1 MSVSQVGT
9 MATAKIA
16 IKESLLG
23 TTKEPE
29 LSTQSKAT
37 FNRHARQDD
46 ETQEPFMTQDDFVN
60 AIAPPGEDYVSASI
74 SFTTSGRP
82 AVWE

>member
-1 MSVSQVGT
+1 

-29 LSTQSKAT
+29 LSNQSKAT
-37 FNRHARQDD
+37 FNRHARQDE
-46 ETQEPFMTQDDFVN
+46 ETQEPFMTKEDFVN
-60 AIAPPGEDYVSASI
+60 AVAPENENYVSPI
-74 SFTTSGRP
+74 NVSFSLLADSWQRRKC
-82 AVWE
+82 